1 MDWIKKQ
8 MMNLALAMGNVE
20 KNSLG
25 QEAIDTGVET
35 GKHQRLNQN
44 SVMDAL
50 LRGEI
55 TEDVEKLRWRIYK
68 TSSAMKNYGTK
79 VVGYTIDGDPITK
92 ITYIGDEERLAKIR
106 KEPSDEYELIMV
118 VDNTNVSASVIS
130 SLNLDIDEYDKPI
143 DSKTTNIINKDVA
156 PKGFTID
163 VDDEINNAS
172 NIELGDDEI
181 KTIGEVKDN
190 KVELNLPISIIREHT
205 PKFKLENYTKKLHVK
220 KINDKEFLLEFFI
233 SKYPEQ
239 FDKKNHFFLSDI
251 KKLLI
256 NPKQYNST
264 VDFNTVH
271 FITNNTVGVPDF
283 LEFEYHKIKFDKIVE
298 FNEFYV
304 LKFTSEVKIEAN
316 SIIEK
321 FKHAELDEKYNN
333 KEKRN

>member
-1 MDWIKKQ
+1 

-55 TEDVEKLRWRIYK
+55 TEEVEKLRWRIYK

-143 DSKTTNIINKDVA
+143 DSKTINIINRDVA

-181 KTIGEVKDN
+181 KTIGEVKVN

-205 PKFKLENYTKKLHVK
+205 PKFKLENYKK
-220 KINDKEFLLEFFI
+220 
-233 SKYPEQ
+233 
-239 FDKKNHFFLSDI
+239 
-251 KKLLI
+251 
-256 NPKQYNST
+256 
-264 VDFNTVH
+264 
-271 FITNNTVGVPDF
+271 
-283 LEFEYHKIKFDKIVE
+283 
-298 FNEFYV
+298 
-304 LKFTSEVKIEAN
+304 
-316 SIIEK
+316 
-321 FKHAELDEKYNN
+321 
-333 KEKRN
+333 